1 LVKPGSAGRFEVS
14 RTGVSPILKCLK
26 NRVAGCFYKRKSSVR
41 PQHWDRLTIL
51 TLLGAIVVPGPHTF
65 IQQKWFLDVLKK
77 QALVGT
83 AGKSLRWESIATQSS
98 AGVVQIED
106 LLSQW
111 RSQSGYQKDTSDFI
125 AWYCHQPILDSI
137 KIKS

>member
-1 LVKPGSAGRFEVS
+1 MIS
-14 RTGVSPILKCLK
+14 
-26 NRVAGCFYKRKSSVR
+26 GCVE
-41 PQHWDRLTIL
+41 
-51 TLLGAIVVPGPHTF
+51 
-65 IQQKWFLDVLKK
+65 K

-83 AGKSLRWESIATQSS
+83 AVKSLRWESIATQSI

-125 AWYCHQPILDSI
+125 ASYCHQPILDSI